1 MLDGEALHEIL
12 RSHARKLGEQAL
24 EVGRAQPRGRSEVF
38 QARLLVKALVEVAD
52 HPGHALVIVHP
63 AVLSHDD
70 DPAHPILAIN
80 RVLKKCRGPCR
91 QGPLEKDV

>member
-1 MLDGEALHEIL
+1 AEA
-12 RSHARKLGEQAL
+12 
-24 EVGRAQPRGRSEVF
+24 F

-52 HPGHALVIVHP
+52 HPGHALVVVHP

-70 DPAHPILAIN
+70 DLARPILAIN
-80 RVLKKCRGPCR
+80 RALKKCRGPCR